1 MLLGTYLFCLHTG
14 GRCCQSPICAQA
26 TFGQWEMS
34 PSLGSHC
41 AMGRASWPCWLVVA
55 PSAWAATNVSVL
67 CSLSL
72 NAMQEDNNSRKHI
85 QKSWEEWMIA
95 RRFLCYFIF
104 LLLLLY
110 FFFFLHETFSNE
122 LSQIK
127 PEPTIRWGR
136 IRRSDPRQV
145 VLGEWAFSQELNK
158 IRLGWVTMA

>member
-110 FFFFLHETFSNE
+110 FFFFCM
-122 LSQIK
+122 
-127 PEPTIRWGR
+127 
-136 IRRSDPRQV
+136 RRSQMSFPRSNQNP
-145 VLGEWAFSQELNK
+145 LSGGEESEGVIPGKWS
-158 IRLGWVTMA
+158 